1 MSLLQMSIS
10 GAIMILAVIVIR
22 ALAINRLPK
31 KTFIALWGIVLLRL
45 LVPFSFPSS
54 FSAYSFMNNH
64 TLVPQETVG
73 IQPTTDF
80 PILSPVTDSIWQEQ
94 LEASLHPYI
103 IVWGIGMIVCAL
115 FFVISYFKCRREFR
129 ESLPIK
135 NDFLKKWIAEHKLT
149 RPIEIRQS
157 SRISTPLTYGIFNP
171 IILMPKNTKW
181 DNIQQI
187 EYILTHEFI
196 HIRRFDAATKL
207 FLTAALCIHWFNPLV
222 WAMYILSNRDVELS
236 CDETVILLF
245 GDTTKSAYARTLI
258 SMEEKRNSLIPL
270 SNNFSRNA
278 IEERIT
284 AIMKTKKITVGAII
298 ISVVV
303 FAIIA
308 ILFATSAQN
317 NEMIFVN
324 DRLYISSHK
333 DVSEMVAYEAEQSEY
348 DSPYIG
354 EIKSA
359 VSKSKTPEE
368 ELQSNFGHIGSEVIF
383 NGNGVAVNMG
393 GKWIQFTP
401 KDDTYSTIVA
411 LIKNFATDEVTLD
424 IVEFVTDDDEERKR
438 ELIDELNLTEGTDLS
453 DGNFIDG
460 YYIHNSNQDTEVL
473 KVTNETV
480 YTFIDWNGKYTN
492 FDYPTEFTTTDGKI
506 FKEYIESYDNA
517 QPGMPFFFEIEN
529 GIIKKV
535 WENPMP

>member
-80 PILSPVTDSIWQEQ
+80 PILSPVTDSILQEQ